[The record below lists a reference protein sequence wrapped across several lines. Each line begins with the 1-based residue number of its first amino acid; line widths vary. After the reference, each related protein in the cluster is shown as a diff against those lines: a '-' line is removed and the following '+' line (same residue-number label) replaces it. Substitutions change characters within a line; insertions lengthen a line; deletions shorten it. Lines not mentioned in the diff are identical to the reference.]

1 MMPQDGIILPH
12 QRQIIVQLMQTL
24 NSQIY
29 LKKHSEMILMQQV
42 YEINLD
48 GSIKLLEAP
57 RVPSLDSSLR
67 IFLGR

>member
-1 MMPQDGIILPH
+1 MPQDGITLPRH
-12 QRQIIVQLMQTL
+12 RQIIVQLMQTL

-29 LKKHSEMILMQQV
+29 SKKHFGMILMQRV

-48 GSIKLLEAP
+48 GSIKLLEVL
-57 RVPSLDSSLR
+57 RVLCLDSSLR